1 MTLKI
6 IALGTSL
13 GVDAQFADAAAPDK
27 PVPKS
32 TAEVK
37 RAVKRILRDRHFRG
51 GAVFRN
57 GEVHWQGDLRMADL
71 AAGHRGHPVPHR
83 FDL

>member
-13 GVDAQFADAAAPDK
+13 GGDAPFADAAAPDK

-37 RAVKRILRDRHFRG
+37 RAVKRILQDRHFRG
-51 GAVFRN
+51 
-57 GEVHWQGDLRMADL
+57 
-71 AAGHRGHPVPHR
+71 RGLQER
-83 FDL
+83 